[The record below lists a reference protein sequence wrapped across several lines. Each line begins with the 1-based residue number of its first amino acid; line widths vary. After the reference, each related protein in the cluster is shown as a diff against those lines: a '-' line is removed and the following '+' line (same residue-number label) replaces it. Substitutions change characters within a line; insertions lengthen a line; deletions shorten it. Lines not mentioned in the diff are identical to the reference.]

1 MAVLSPVA
9 ANVTTLSSGTLPNGV
24 SGEALTAGMV
34 VFKDTDNK
42 FYSASASSDGDMTG
56 KTVGICLNPASAADK
71 RAVVA
76 TTAGD
81 EIILGCTVTKGTWY
95 CIDETTGILG
105 EYSDLSSSSQV
116 CFVGY
121 GSENSNLVLQ
131 ITPTGFTK

>member
-9 ANVTTLSSGTLPNGV
+9 ANVTILGSGTITNGV
-24 SGEALTAGMV
+24 SGEALTAGQV
-34 VFKDTDNK
+34 VFKDSDNK

-71 RAVVA
+71 RAIVSA
-76 TTAGD
+76 TAGD

-95 CIDETTGILG
+95 VIDETTGILG

-121 GSENSNLVLQ
+121 GSDDSNLVLQ
-131 ITPTGFTK
+131 VTATGYTK